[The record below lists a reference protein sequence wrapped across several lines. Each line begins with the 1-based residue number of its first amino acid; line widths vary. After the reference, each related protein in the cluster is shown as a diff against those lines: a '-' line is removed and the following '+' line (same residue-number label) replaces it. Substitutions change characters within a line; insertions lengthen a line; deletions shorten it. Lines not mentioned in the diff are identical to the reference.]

1 MFFKV
6 LTCEALRGRADRVA
20 LPDDVAKGLEADARR
35 RGGGS
40 GDGEGVEVEAHLA
53 DVGVALADGGGA
65 AARRHRRRVEV
76 RAVLGER
83 VPASRRNL

>member
-6 LTCEALRGRADRVA
+6 PTCEALRGRADRVA
-20 LPDDVAKGLEADARR
+20 LPDNVAKGLEADARR

-53 DVGVALADGGGA
+53 DVGLALAHRGRA
-65 AARRHRRRVEV
+65 AARRHRRGVEV
-76 RAVLGER
+76 GAVLGER
-83 VPASRRNL
+83 VPASGSD